1 MDRLTHQVAGAIELT
16 RRIGGV
22 GRRADDVLTGL
33 EGSLPRVD
41 RGRACIDDTLTDI
54 HHGLGRVAHRV
65 EAEER
70 HHGDAGSDEEDE
82 ESTHCLRRYVGDS
95 WDGNSPRAFRGTSYD
110 QGVEIASGPWDSS
123 QITAFLDETVIPI
136 RIASAGRTSPL
147 VQSLWFVQD
156 DGALWCCT
164 QAEAV
169 LTRRLTANPRCG
181 FEVSGD
187 LPPYRGV
194 RGTAR
199 AEILPARA
207 ADMLPR
213 LIHRYLGDTPVPLA
227 DWLMSRL
234 DREVAIRL
242 HSMRVTSFDFSS
254 RMT

>member
-1 MDRLTHQVAGAIELT
+1 
-16 RRIGGV
+16 
-22 GRRADDVLTGL
+22 
-33 EGSLPRVD
+33 
-41 RGRACIDDTLTDI
+41 
-54 HHGLGRVAHRV
+54 
-65 EAEER
+65 
-70 HHGDAGSDEEDE
+70 
-82 ESTHCLRRYVGDS
+82 
-95 WDGNSPRAFRGTSYD
+95 
-110 QGVEIASGPWDSS
+110 VEIASGPWDSS

-147 VQSLWFVQD
+147 VQSLWFLQD
-156 DGALWCCT
+156 EDALWCCT
-164 QAEAV
+164 QAEAL
-169 LTRRLTANPRCG
+169 LTTRLTNNPRCG

-213 LIHRYLGDTPVPLA
+213 LIQRYLGESPGPLA

-242 HSMRVTSFDFSS
+242 HSLRVTSFDFSS
-254 RMT
+254 RMA